1 MKYLKKFNE
10 SESHNI
16 SDIINDIKD
25 IFIELED
32 DGYNIKVIT
41 KDVLFPKT
49 NLNNRILIEIYKN
62 SNTKRNSIYNDP
74 ELMYLNN
81 MYRNIKNKE
90 ILDIRHISEYI
101 IRTSDYCK
109 YFKLKSVIRINYK
122 DISTSLNDTS
132 IESFLKSV
140 MFNNLLMKKASSD
153 LVEIWIEF

>member
-41 KDVLFPKT
+41 KDVPFPKT

-153 LVEIWIEF
+153 LIEIWIEF